1 MAVTYSKTRE
11 YLRQAIGRN
20 VGKMVT
26 GTTTSSSGSTT
37 QAIDAK
43 LFGGDDEYI
52 GNYIRFTSGDN
63 DGTTARVT
71 DYTANTGTMTF
82 SAIGSAVLGS
92 ITYELWSD
100 GFNPDNIDEYINQ
113 AIMKINNRV
122 YDPVEDLSLRADKI
136 NSRFEI
142 PSTLA
147 MIQDVYYRT
156 KVTEKLIHNCSTTF
170 DQTTDG
176 DITQAVDTE
185 EYKKV
190 SSLKLTMAAGLSAGD
205 FISDSISSADLSK
218 YDYLEF
224 WIKSTVATSAGN
236 LKIHLDNGT
245 VTSDGNDLE
254 SLNVPALTADVWKHC
269 RVSLSNPEK
278 DTAIVSIGL
287 EYDNDLGAC
296 TVYLDDIRAVKNDT
310 ATWTKLP
317 RHLWRIDREG
327 TSQGASTADLVL
339 TDDGRTSVGTSL
351 LKLTGGDSPA
361 LLSSD
366 SSTTEVPES
375 YIISY
380 ATAIALQAGSIGV
393 NQDPDASRQAAV
405 FWLAQAAEDRNSLP
419 LLKNIRLVR

>member
-113 AIMKINNRV
+113 AIMKINGRV

-142 PSTLA
+142 PSTLS

-351 LKLTGGDSPA
+351 LKLAGGDSPA

>member
-142 PSTLA
+142 PSTLS
-147 MIQDVYYRT
+147 MIQDIYYRT

-170 DQTTDG
+170 DETTDG

-190 SSLKLTMAAGLSAGD
+190 SS
-205 FISDSISSADLSK
+205 
-218 YDYLEF
+218 
-224 WIKSTVATSAGN
+224 
-236 LKIHLDNGT
+236 
-245 VTSDGNDLE
+245 
-254 SLNVPALTADVWKHC
+254 
-269 RVSLSNPEK
+269 
-278 DTAIVSIGL
+278 
-287 EYDNDLGAC
+287 
-296 TVYLDDIRAVKNDT
+296 
-310 ATWTKLP
+310 
-317 RHLWRIDREG
+317 
-327 TSQGASTADLVL
+327 
-339 TDDGRTSVGTSL
+339 
-351 LKLTGGDSPA
+351 
-361 LLSSD
+361 
-366 SSTTEVPES
+366 
-375 YIISY
+375 
-380 ATAIALQAGSIGV
+380 
-393 NQDPDASRQAAV
+393 
-405 FWLAQAAEDRNSLP
+405 
-419 LLKNIRLVR
+419 

>member
-1 MAVTYSKTRE
+1 
-11 YLRQAIGRN
+11 
-20 VGKMVT
+20 
-26 GTTTSSSGSTT
+26 
-37 QAIDAK
+37 
-43 LFGGDDEYI
+43 
-52 GNYIRFTSGDN
+52 
-63 DGTTARVT
+63 
-71 DYTANTGTMTF
+71 
-82 SAIGSAVLGS
+82 
-92 ITYELWSD
+92 
-100 GFNPDNIDEYINQ
+100 
-113 AIMKINNRV
+113 
-122 YDPVEDLSLRADKI
+122 
-136 NSRFEI
+136 
-142 PSTLA
+142 
-147 MIQDVYYRT
+147 
-156 KVTEKLIHNCSTTF
+156 
-170 DQTTDG
+170 
-176 DITQAVDTE
+176 
-185 EYKKV
+185 
-190 SSLKLTMAAGLSAGD
+190 MAAGLSAGD

-351 LKLTGGDSPA
+351 LKLAGGDSPA

>member
-142 PSTLA
+142 PSTLS
-147 MIQDVYYRT
+147 MIQDIYYRT

-170 DQTTDG
+170 DETTDG

>member
-1 MAVTYSKTRE
+1 
-11 YLRQAIGRN
+11 
-20 VGKMVT
+20 
-26 GTTTSSSGSTT
+26 
-37 QAIDAK
+37 
-43 LFGGDDEYI
+43 
-52 GNYIRFTSGDN
+52 
-63 DGTTARVT
+63 
-71 DYTANTGTMTF
+71 
-82 SAIGSAVLGS
+82 
-92 ITYELWSD
+92 
-100 GFNPDNIDEYINQ
+100 
-113 AIMKINNRV
+113 MKINNRV

>member
-11 YLRQAIGRN
+11 DLRQAIGRN
-20 VGKMVT
+20 LGKMVT
-26 GTTTSSSGSTT
+26 GTTSGSGSTT
-37 QAIDAK
+37 TALDST

-52 GNYIRFTSGDN
+52 GNYIRITSGTY
-63 DGTTARVT
+63 DGTTRRIT
-71 DYTANTGTMTF
+71 DYTASTGTMTF
-82 SAIGSAVLGS
+82 AAVGGTVAGSV
-92 ITYELWSD
+92 TYELWSD

-113 AIMKINNRV
+113 AIMKINGRV

-142 PSTLA
+142 PSTLS

-170 DQTTDG
+170 DETTDG

-380 ATAIALQAGSIGV
+380 ATAIALQAGSIGI